1 MRCRFGDKT
10 HCNCK
15 MKLQP
20 SIIVILLIIISCSA
34 FIPPKISVSLHPH
47 QNSIVVLSES
57 KEELKAGE
65 LWKVERVD
73 HISDWTK
80 DKEVEVRNMPNPL
93 SLKSNVPSSWFVGL
107 NDAVAAK
114 VQVS

>member
-1 MRCRFGDKT
+1 MRCRFGDIT

-15 MKLQP
+15 MKLQT

-34 FIPPKISVSLHPH
+34 FIPPKISVSIIHSHP
-47 QNSIVVLSES
+47 NDRIVSLAES
-57 KEELKAGE
+57 KEDLKAGE

-73 HISDWTK
+73 HISNFSEDVSK
-80 DKEVEVRNMPNPL
+80 RINPL
-93 SLKSNVPSSWFVGL
+93 SLKQNVPSSWFVGL

>member
-1 MRCRFGDKT
+1 M
-10 HCNCK
+10 
-15 MKLQP
+15 P
-20 SIIVILLIIISCSA
+20 I
-34 FIPPKISVSLHPH
+34 HPH
-47 QNSIVVLSES
+47 PNDRIIALAES
-57 KEELKAGE
+57 KENLKAGE

-80 DKEVEVRNMPNPL
+80 EVRKPNPL

-114 VQVS
+114 VQVSFFDRVSCHMLMFYSYHMHKIYDMYIR